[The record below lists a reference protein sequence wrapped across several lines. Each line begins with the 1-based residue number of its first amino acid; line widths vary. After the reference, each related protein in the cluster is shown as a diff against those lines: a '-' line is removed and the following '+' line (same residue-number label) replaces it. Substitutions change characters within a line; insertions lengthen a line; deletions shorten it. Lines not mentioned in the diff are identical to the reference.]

1 MANLLMA
8 ENLKKTYGIRN
19 ILDDITFTINE
30 GEHIGL
36 IGINGTGKSTLLKII
51 AGVEESDSGKLIV
64 MNGVRIAYLPQNP
77 VFQTDTNVLDQ
88 VFWGVV
94 PEKRLELEYE
104 AKAILTRLD
113 ITGFDRDVNT
123 LSGGQRKRIALAA
136 VLLNEA
142 ELLVLD
148 EPTNHLDSSMVEW
161 LEKYLETFKG
171 AILMVTHDRYFLNRV
186 TQKIW
191 EIDNGKIYTYEG
203 NYSTFLELKAGREEM
218 AQASERKRQSL
229 FKQELSWIR
238 QGAKARST
246 KAKFRV
252 ERFNEL
258 SAAKGITE
266 KANVAIKSV
275 ASRLGKKTIE
285 INHLD
290 YSWNAEKL
298 INDFDYIVLRD
309 DRIGIIGKNGS
320 GKTTLLKLIT
330 GEITPDSGSVVIGET
345 VKIGYFAQ
353 ENTEL
358 PLNSKVIDYIRE
370 GAEYVQ
376 LKEGTV
382 SASQMLERFLFSPAM
397 QHTLIEKLSGGE
409 KRRLYLLRVLIEAPN
424 ILLLDEPTNDLDI
437 ETLTILE
444 DYLQSFAGAVITV
457 SHDRYFLDKTVN
469 RIFAFQN
476 DGTLKQYEG
485 GYSDYALAISEE
497 EEAEI
502 IKNNTAKAEKSN
514 NSIVKQRKL
523 KFSYK
528 EELEYKEIDDIIAGI
543 EAEIIEVEKALVE
556 EAANFTV
563 LPELLAKKAKL
574 EKELE
579 TKMERWLYLNDL
591 AEQIAKQ

>member
-1 MANLLMA
+1 MA

-51 AGVEESDSGKLIV
+51 AGVEESDSGKLVV

-476 DGTLKQYEG
+476 DGT
-485 GYSDYALAISEE
+485 
-497 EEAEI
+497 
-502 IKNNTAKAEKSN
+502 
-514 NSIVKQRKL
+514 
-523 KFSYK
+523 
-528 EELEYKEIDDIIAGI
+528 
-543 EAEIIEVEKALVE
+543 
-556 EAANFTV
+556 
-563 LPELLAKKAKL
+563 
-574 EKELE
+574 
-579 TKMERWLYLNDL
+579 
-591 AEQIAKQ
+591 

>member
-1 MANLLMA
+1 MA

-51 AGVEESDSGKLIV
+51 AGVEESDSGKLVV

-497 EEAEI
+497 EEEI

>member
-1 MANLLMA
+1 MA

>member
-51 AGVEESDSGKLIV
+51 AGVEESDSGKLVV

-497 EEAEI
+497 EEEI